1 MIELDAE
8 TPLQKIEYGLYPW
21 VTLVIMPL
29 IALANAG
36 MLINSTFFT
45 ALLDP
50 VSLGVAI
57 GLLLGKFVGFI
68 YMVDGEVRNCGFTT
82 ICHMEAYN
90 RSRYTCRAGFTMS
103 LFVTGLAISDPEM
116 IDQSKYGILISSIIA
131 DCLEV

>member
-21 VTLVIMPL
+21 VTLVIIPL

-36 MLINSTFFT
+36 MLINSTFVT

-82 ICHMEAYN
+82 ICHWRHITEVAIPAGPDLPC
-90 RSRYTCRAGFTMS
+90 RYLLR
-103 LFVTGLAISDPEM
+103 D
-116 IDQSKYGILISSIIA
+116 
-131 DCLEV
+131 